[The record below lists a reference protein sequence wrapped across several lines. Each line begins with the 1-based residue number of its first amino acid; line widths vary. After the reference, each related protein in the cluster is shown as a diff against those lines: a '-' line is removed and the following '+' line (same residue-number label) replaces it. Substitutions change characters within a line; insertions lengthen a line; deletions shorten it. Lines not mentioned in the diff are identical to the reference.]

1 MRIRV
6 AQIGARKAY
15 AVPGVFARSG
25 QLERLCTDLYYGGRL
40 DSLFVKG
47 LEVVGKSATAESFRG
62 RCCSDISAN
71 LVKEFA
77 LPAILNKWAIRRASK
92 TGGRYGAFLSGSSRF
107 SRSVARMSWEGVD
120 AVYAFSSAALEVF
133 ESARKHGVV
142 CILDHETAPADLEAD
157 LFREVEKKYRA
168 WVPSHV
174 TNDEQ
179 SLDQYSA
186 RQRAEVDLA
195 DVVICPSTFSAQ
207 LIGDRPTV
215 EILPFAMSEAFN
227 CPTEIDFN
235 NANTSRPL
243 RILFAG
249 NDEIRKGL
257 PVLVEALRKLPQ
269 ELFECKGA
277 GNWNLSK
284 LGWKSVSAVME
295 PLGAVPRGRMPDL
308 YDWADVFVMPT
319 FSDTMGVVILEAMAR
334 GVPVI
339 TTRNSGGPDLIQHGG
354 DGYILD
360 AGDSPAVAEIL
371 VELASDRDKLID
383 VSRSARK
390 KSEHFDMTKYSER
403 LLRLTQR
410 FV

>member
-1 MRIRV
+1 
-6 AQIGARKAY
+6 
-15 AVPGVFARSG
+15 
-25 QLERLCTDLYYGGRL
+25 
-40 DSLFVKG
+40 
-47 LEVVGKSATAESFRG
+47 
-62 RCCSDISAN
+62 
-71 LVKEFA
+71 
-77 LPAILNKWAIRRASK
+77 
-92 TGGRYGAFLSGSSRF
+92 
-107 SRSVARMSWEGVD
+107 MSWEGVD

-243 RILFAG
+243 RILFVG

-277 GNWNLSK
+277 GNWNLSE

-295 PLGAVPRGRMPDL
+295 PLGAVPRGRMPHL

-354 DGYILD
+354 EGYILD

-383 VSRSARK
+383 VSRSALK
-390 KSEHFDMTKYSER
+390 KSEHFNMTKYSER

-410 FV
+410 YV